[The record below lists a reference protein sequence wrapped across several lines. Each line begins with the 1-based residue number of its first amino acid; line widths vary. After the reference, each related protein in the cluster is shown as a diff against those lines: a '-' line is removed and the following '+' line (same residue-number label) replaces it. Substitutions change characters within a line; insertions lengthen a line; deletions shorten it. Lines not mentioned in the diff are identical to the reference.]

1 MPSLA
6 DLISPLS
13 RKDLLSTIQPGDIF
27 RIRLTIEE
35 GITPKNKDD
44 SSRNKYFIVIGKTK
58 DKKVIG
64 FVVINSCI
72 NQNLSIQLQQL
83 HYPLR
88 AAKYFF
94 LDHDSYVCC
103 GELKE
108 ITIEHFS
115 DRYTCQSFG
124 SIDKD
129 DLKYITD
136 AVISS
141 PIESPKHLRKFG
153 LI

>member
-88 AAKYFF
+88 AVKYSF
-94 LDHDSYVCC
+94 LDHDSYVYC
-103 GELKE
+103 GDLKE
-108 ITIEHFS
+108 ITINHFFE
-115 DRYTCQSFG
+115 RTCQSCG
-124 SIDKD
+124 TIDNE
-129 DLKYITD
+129 DLKYITEK
-136 AVISS
+136 VIFS
-141 PIESPKHLRKFG
+141 PIETKKHLRIYHPF
-153 LI
+153 L

>member
-1 MPSLA
+1 MASLG
-6 DLISPLS
+6 
-13 RKDLLSTIQPGDIF
+13 DLLSQSSKQSLFYTIQPGGIF
-27 RIRLTIEE
+27 RMKLTTEE
-35 GITPKNKDD
+35 GIIPKEKDD
-44 SSRNKYFIVIGKTK
+44 DYRIKYFIVIGKTK

-88 AAKYFF
+88 VAKYSF

-108 ITIEHFS
+108 ITISHFS
-115 DRYTCQSFG
+115 ERTCQSCG
-124 SIDKD
+124 TIDKE
-129 DLKYITD
+129 DLEYITE
-136 AVISS
+136 AVITS
-141 PIESPKHLRKFG
+141 PIETKKHLRKFG